1 MRLASQQQEPAF
13 SKFSSVNSRYQK
25 HGTGWNGSFFIPN
38 QSKGGEKAPQI
49 ERESGRIGIFQL
61 YNEGCFPVGIRPHR
75 P

>member
-13 SKFSSVNSRYQK
+13 SKFSSVISRLQK

-38 QSKGGEKAPQI
+38 LPKGGEKTPQI
-49 ERESGRIGIFQL
+49 DRESGRIGIFQL